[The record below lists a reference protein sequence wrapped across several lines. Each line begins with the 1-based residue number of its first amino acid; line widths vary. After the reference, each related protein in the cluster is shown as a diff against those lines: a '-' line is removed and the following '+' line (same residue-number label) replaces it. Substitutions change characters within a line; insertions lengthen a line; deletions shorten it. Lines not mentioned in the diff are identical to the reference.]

1 MTEIKIGNPAT
12 WIYVIQNEGV
22 AVDITGF
29 TVRLVIKKNE
39 SDADSAALFDKTQ
52 ATHSDPTNGTGSI
65 SMTEAES
72 VLIPKCVPY
81 YCYRVYDGSGNLYK
95 EYPTLRDV
103 EFVTRLYTS

>member
-1 MTEIKIGNPAT
+1 MTEIKIGNPDT
-12 WIYVIQNEGV
+12 WTYIIQNDGV

-39 SDADSAALFDKTQ
+39 SDDDTDALFDKTQ
-52 ATHSDPTNGTGSI
+52 STHSDPTNGTGSI

-72 VLIPKCVPY
+72 LLIPRGVHY
-81 YCYRVYDGSGNLYK
+81 YCYRVYDSSGDLYK

-103 EFVTRLYTS
+103 EFVNRLYTS